1 MTTYNTGNPV
11 GSADPKDLYDNA
23 QNLDNIVNGSEL
35 SYADRLGV
43 ARRSLAGIDAAA
55 EAVLSGLGYAPPVAY
70 ASGIYLTLTTQ
81 TVEYNGEV
89 YAPKLSALP
98 FTTGGTFDSTKFRI
112 IQGVIA
118 TDLAATGGSALV
130 GADDGASGS
139 LWTTIQGFINR
150 LTSSFGL
157 STIGFQQNYA
167 AAVAQ
172 VAATPLSNIVSV
184 SDFMTAQQV
193 DEMHGGVV
201 RPDITAAF
209 QAAVNAFPRQGTPN
223 WQPWKLLLPFGVA
236 TLSSTVL
243 IRNQQGSEI
252 HMGGCVLI
260 GNFAGP
266 LIQVG
271 DDTGLYD
278 VLWTH
283 FYGGRLEQYSTAAGS
298 ACLKAVHN
306 YSCSYSNM
314 FMYGGRTVFDLD
326 GNANLISCCTFR
338 GGVERNVKAAGTSN
352 NEANTFHVCS
362 NEQGQGYGYD
372 LDVPFGAG
380 GLTVIQG
387 GYVEANVAA
396 NIRCRNAQKVAIR
409 DVYFNLDNGAV
420 GVLLDGTVNAR
431 YPDAFVEVQGCQ
443 VLGHATAAAP
453 FIKENSTSS
462 INAQYRNNSVVTG
475 LVDLYSQ
482 APRSIN
488 LSRRG
493 KSPSIVNGTSI
504 VNTDGVGAPDGWT
517 LSSGGTGNVA
527 TPAANSP
534 YVTGTAAE
542 ISPSNQYIYQ
552 SVKVP
557 ANALVRA
564 SVWANATGAST
575 PCALQIW
582 STGLGAK
589 LAEIETSSTTPTKL
603 TIYLSPSD
611 RASDTSFVIMLRNPG
626 GVANAV
632 FSDIEIEDMTN

>member
-1 MTTYNTGNPV
+1 MELKTYFAQDASGNIMPGATVTVYLANTTTLATGLQDESGSPLANPFTADS
-11 GSADPKDLYDNA
+11 SAKVSFYAPDGLYDITVVGNGRTVTIRA
-23 QNLDNIVNGSEL
+23 QFVSVDGASVL
-35 SYADRLGV
+35 
-43 ARRSLAGIDAAA
+43 RSD
-55 EAVLSGLGYAPPVAY
+55 
-70 ASGIYLTLTTQ
+70 
-81 TVEYNGEV
+81 
-89 YAPKLSALP
+89 LSAP
-98 FTTGGTFDSTKFRI
+98 GG
-112 IQGVIA
+112 A
-118 TDLAATGGSALV
+118 ALV

-139 LWTTIQGFINR
+139 LWTTVQGFINR
-150 LTSSFGL
+150 LISPLGL
-157 STIGFQQNYA
+157 RTIGFQQNYA

-172 VAATPLSNIVSV
+172 VAATPFSNIVSV

-193 DEMHGGVV
+193 EDMHGGVV

-209 QAAVNAFPRQGTPN
+209 QAAVDAFPRQGSPN

-266 LIQVG
+266 LVQVG

-283 FYGGRLEQYSTAAGS
+283 FYGGRLEQYSTAVGS

-338 GGVERNVKAAGTSN
+338 GGVERNVKASGTSN
-352 NEANTFHVCS
+352 NEANTFHSCS

-380 GLTVIQG
+380 GLTIIQG
-387 GYVEANVAA
+387 GYVEANVTAGV
-396 NIRCRNAQKVAIR
+396 RCRNAQKTAIR
-409 DVYFNLDNGAV
+409 NVYFNLSNGEP
-420 GVLLDGTVNAR
+420 GVLLDGTVNGR
-431 YPDAFVEVQGCQ
+431 YPEAFVEVTGCQ
-443 VLGHATAAAP
+443 VQSLFATTPA
-453 FIKENSTSS
+453 FITEASTSS
-462 INAQYRNNSVVTG
+462 INAQYRNNSISYG
-475 LVDLYSQ
+475 NVDLYSQ

-488 LSRRG
+488 MARQRSMSLLTNAR
-493 KSPSIVNGTSI
+493 SI

-517 LSSGGTGNVA
+517 LASGGTGNVA

-557 ANALVRA
+557 ANALVCV

-582 STGLGAK
+582 SIALGAK

-603 TIYLSPSD
+603 TIHLSPSD
-611 RASDTSFVIMLRNPG
+611 RANATSFLLMLRNNG

-632 FSDIEIEDMTN
+632 FSDVEIEDMTN